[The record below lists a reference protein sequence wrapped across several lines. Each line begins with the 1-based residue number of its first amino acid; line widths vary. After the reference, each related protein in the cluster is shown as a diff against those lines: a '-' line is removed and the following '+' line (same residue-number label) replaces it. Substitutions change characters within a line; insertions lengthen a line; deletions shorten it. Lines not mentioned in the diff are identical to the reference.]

1 MSISHPPPPMRAAI
15 RAAVVSHRLVRRLM
29 RVMPAVVVAA
39 VLSCAVSETFV
50 EDIQLVRATR
60 KLDDHVDDDDR

>member
-1 MSISHPPPPMRAAI
+1 MR
-15 RAAVVSHRLVRRLM
+15 L
-29 RVMPAVVVAA
+29 MPAVVVAA